1 MSHLTSLGLSRVLL
15 RALIVF
21 SMAIGVILVVAFVVS
36 FVFEGAMA
44 NLYRRHSMDAAILIP
59 TARVW
64 MLIGLSYLAVL
75 YALLSRLLEIVETVR
90 VGDPFVPENA
100 VRLKKIAWFLLI
112 MQLLQ
117 LSFGVVAKVAATADA
132 HIYWRF
138 SISGWVAV
146 VLLFVLAR
154 VFEEGT
160 RIRDNLEAMI

>member
-1 MSHLTSLGLSRVLL
+1 
-15 RALIVF
+15 
-21 SMAIGVILVVAFVVS
+21 
-36 FVFEGAMA
+36 
-44 NLYRRHSMDAAILIP
+44 
-59 TARVW
+59 
-64 MLIGLSYLAVL
+64 
-75 YALLSRLLEIVETVR
+75 
-90 VGDPFVPENA
+90 
-100 VRLKKIAWFLLI
+100 